1 MLKDLS
7 QIWLNL
13 ANDDGHF
20 FDLFVWIIAT
30 LAKSLTSQNKTFPT
44 FLNR

>member
-1 MLKDLS
+1 MIKDLS

-13 ANDDGHF
+13 PNDDGHF

-30 LAKSLTSQNKTFPT
+30 LAKSLPSQKKNLGYLP
-44 FLNR
+44 

>member
-1 MLKDLS
+1 MIKDLS

-13 ANDDGHF
+13 PNDDGHF

-30 LAKSLTSQNKTFPT
+30 LAKSLTSQKKAFAT